1 MWRREDRRA
10 PGGGYWTPPATWNMK
25 KRVYTEMPMS
35 ERKRTCSNEKQ
46 EPFHMVH
53 KVPSGDSPYGRAKHA
68 QV

>member
-10 PGGGYWTPPATWNMK
+10 PGGGYWTPPAASNMK
-25 KRVYTEMPMS
+25 KRVYTATPMS
-35 ERKRTCSNEKQ
+35 ERKKTCSNEKQ
-46 EPFHMVH
+46 EPFHMIH